1 MKCLGIDTSGDIFSL
16 CLCEDERLLME
27 VRKNRS
33 AEPGVRDARFF
44 AEARDM
50 LDRLGIEPL
59 TAVAVS
65 VGPGMFTSLRVGIS
79 LAKAL
84 SLAWSVPVVGVNTL
98 DIIGQSQ
105 VLAGNRVLAVIN
117 AFQGDVYAAL
127 YEHRR
132 RRSDYLAVP
141 VRTLA
146 KKFTH
151 PLVVCG
157 PAATILKK
165 ARLPVGGKWKFLE
178 DDSLW
183 PSARR
188 VIQAAGPRIR
198 RKDYDDADLL
208 EPFYVKKTDA
218 ERNRA

>member
-1 MKCLGIDTSGDIFSL
+1 LKCLGIDTSGDIFSL
-16 CLCEDERLLME
+16 CLREDERLLME

-33 AEPGVRDARFF
+33 AEPGVRDAHFF
-44 AEARDM
+44 AEARE
-50 LDRLGIEPL
+50 LIDRLGTEPL

-98 DIIGQSQ
+98 DIIGQSP
-105 VLAGNRVLAVIN
+105 VFAGTRVLAVIN
-117 AFQGDVYAAL
+117 AFQDDLYAAL
-127 YEHRR
+127 YDHRR

-141 VRTLA
+141 ARALMQ
-146 KKFTH
+146 KF
-151 PLVVCG
+151 PGRLSVAG
-157 PAATILKK
+157 PAAALLKK
-165 ARLPVGGKWKFLE
+165 ARRRGGGKWTFIE
-178 DDSLW
+178 DEALW
-183 PSARR
+183 PSASR
-188 VIQAAGPRIR
+188 VVQTAGQRIR
-198 RKDYDDADLL
+198 RNDYDDADRL

>member
-1 MKCLGIDTSGDIFSL
+1 LKCLGIDTSGDIFSL

-33 AEPGVRDARFF
+33 AEPGVRDAHFF
-44 AEARDM
+44 AEAREM
-50 LDRLGIEPL
+50 IDRLGTEPL

-84 SLAWSVPVVGVNTL
+84 SLAWSVPVVGINTL
-98 DIIGQSQ
+98 DIIGQSPIF
-105 VLAGNRVLAVIN
+105 AGTKVLAVIN
-117 AFQGDVYAAL
+117 AFQGDLYAAL

-132 RRSDYLAVP
+132 RRSDYIAVP
-141 VRTLA
+141 ARVLA
-146 KKFTH
+146 KKFAH
-151 PLVVCG
+151 PLTVAG
-157 PAATILKK
+157 PAAGLLKK
-165 ARLPVGGKWKFLE
+165 ARLPVGGKWTFIE
-178 DDSLW
+178 DDSVW
-183 PSARR
+183 PSACR
-188 VIQAAGPRIR
+188 VIQTAGPRIHK
-198 RKDYDDADLL
+198 KDYDDADLL